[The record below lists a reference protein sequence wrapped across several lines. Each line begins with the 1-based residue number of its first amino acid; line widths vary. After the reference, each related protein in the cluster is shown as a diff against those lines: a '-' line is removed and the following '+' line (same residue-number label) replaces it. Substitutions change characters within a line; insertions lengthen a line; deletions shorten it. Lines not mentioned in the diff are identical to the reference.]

1 MFSKLLNDFKSK
13 EIQIQLIQS
22 ANILIHNLSIP
33 ENKSNT
39 KIGFLLASQFFK
51 LLVTIKF
58 NFLDDEIV
66 EIYMSFLKGMA
77 ANLPSDLLLSFVVHY
92 KFAFFSRSLMFF
104 YHSDSMF
111 KNAARTGILRM
122 VKCNFHSVNDP
133 RIFQHLIR
141 TNFIPEILKNVQSSW
156 DKFNFLINRQEK
168 FKRDYYITSISD
180 DLCYLNDLMCISEDL
195 QIMICRSFFSICFS
209 WVLERISEISK
220 NNSNFN
226 GIGFIVYSI
235 LQYIQS
241 KLVLDIV
248 ISSLFSAEISEKIQ
262 ALAKGKGNYQEEL
275 LVEEVKIRNEVKIQV
290 QNIMKNGLNT
300 AVVLIL
306 VNCVA
311 GNKSVSKSVLFESC
325 LLGKEDIKSQLLL
338 RKILQDNKVYSSDK
352 FLVQLLIK
360 IICSQQTVF
369 NVFLACKLIN
379 ICKLYPEE
387 VKFRLL
393 REKLASRVLELVKA
407 LIKQIQNE
415 KNSIIVLEAFED
427 GFKFVSELNFSQ
439 KIKFPNELLF
449 PIEATTASKFRIP
462 IGQKESYL
470 WYFNI
475 LFIIG
480 SLNSELFCE
489 RKFGYFDQ
497 IIITRKIGP
506 PVQVFECRN
515 QEKIEIYEFFLSVYQ
530 DNQEK
535 IINLSRSKIETDP
548 KDNKIIHI
556 VCNEVKNCFNLRLEF
571 DENDKCKKFKNL
583 IDDLIKESKLHEL
596 RVLTDYLESFI
607 QIKFN

>member
-1 MFSKLLNDFKSK
+1 MFSKLLNDCKSK

-33 ENKSNT
+33 ENKSNK

-51 LLVTIKF
+51 FLVTLKF

-66 EIYMSFLKGMA
+66 ENYMSFLKGMA
-77 ANLPSDLLLSFVVHY
+77 ANLPCDLLLSYVVHN
-92 KFAFFSRSLMFF
+92 KFVFFSRSLMFF

-111 KNAARTGILRM
+111 KNAARTGILRI

-133 RIFQHLIR
+133 RVFEHLHK
-141 TNFIPEILKNVQSSW
+141 TNFISEILKNVLSLW

-180 DLCYLNDLMCISEDL
+180 DLCYINDLMCISEDL
-195 QIMICRSFFSICFS
+195 HLLICKLFFSICFS
-209 WVLERISEISK
+209 WLLEKISEISK
-220 NNSNFN
+220 NNGNFN

-248 ISSLFSAEISEKIQ
+248 VSSLFSAEISEKIQ
-262 ALAKGKGNYQEEL
+262 GLAKGKGNYQEEL
-275 LVEEVKIRNEVKIQV
+275 QTEEVKIRNEVKTQV

-300 AVVLIL
+300 AAGLIL
-306 VNCVA
+306 VNCVS
-311 GNKSVSKSVLFESC
+311 GNKNVSKSILFESC
-325 LLGKEDIKSQLLL
+325 LLAKEDVKSQLLL

-369 NVFLACKLIN
+369 NVFLACRLIN
-379 ICKLYPEE
+379 ACKLYPEE
-387 VKFRLL
+387 EKNMFL
-393 REKLASRVLELVKA
+393 REKLAFRVLELVKT
-407 LIKQIQNE
+407 LIKNIQNE
-415 KNSIIVLEAFED
+415 KNSVIVLEAFED
-427 GFKFVSELNFSQ
+427 GCKFMNELNFSQ
-439 KIKFPNELLF
+439 KIKFPNELLY

-475 LFIIG
+475 LFITG
-480 SLNSELFCE
+480 SLNSDLFCE

-497 IIITRKIGP
+497 IVIARKTGP

-515 QEKIEIYEFFLSVYQ
+515 QEKIEIYEFFLSIYQ

-535 IINLSRSKIETDP
+535 IINLSRSEVKTDS

-556 VCNEVKNCFNLRLEF
+556 VCNEIKNCFTLKLEF
-571 DENDKCKKFKNL
+571 DESNRCKQCKEL
-583 IDDLIKESKLHEL
+583 MEILIKESKLHQL
-596 RVLTDYLESFI
+596 RVLTDYLETFI
-607 QIKFN
+607 QTKFN